1 MNGYGH
7 WLQHVFHQLFTG
19 RGRCVIATC
28 FYTPLKL
35 ATTIDLQRSR
45 GLGKLVNGSLNCGS
59 DMGII
64 QWKCEARPLF
74 TPQDLSISPKA
85 IQASKGHWLQ
95 HVFHQ
100 LFTGRGRCV
109 IATCFYTPLKLAT
122 TIDLQRSKGLGKL
135 VNGSLN
141 CIYIYIWSN
150 YSDLTRPI
158 SPKSWFSKGN
168 PLISGKS
175 RLGQIY
181 IYIYIITYYTYCGG
195 GRGGKIGRQRDHI
208 ALLPKGMD
216 KFVL

>member
-35 ATTIDLQRSR
+35 ATTIDLQRSK

-141 CIYIYIWSN
+141 CIYIYIS
-150 YSDLTRPI
+150 
-158 SPKSWFSKGN
+158 
-168 PLISGKS
+168 
-175 RLGQIY
+175 GQIIATSHDRFPPNRGLVREIPLFQGNLGWARY
-181 IYIYIITYYTYCGG
+181 IYIYT
-195 GRGGKIGRQRDHI
+195 
-208 ALLPKGMD
+208 
-216 KFVL
+216 

>member
-19 RGRCVIATC
+19 QGRCVIATC

-35 ATTIDLQRSR
+35 ATTIDLQRSK

-59 DMGII
+59 DMEII

-100 LFTGRGRCV
+100 LFTGQGRCV

-141 CIYIYIWSN
+141 CIYIYIIVKARLFEPFEWFYSN
-150 YSDLTRPI
+150 ESFIFRD
-158 SPKSWFSKGN
+158 GN
-168 PLISGKS
+168 N
-175 RLGQIY
+175 
-181 IYIYIITYYTYCGG
+181 
-195 GRGGKIGRQRDHI
+195 
-208 ALLPKGMD
+208 
-216 KFVL
+216 